1 MSGRAAAS
9 EQTPLLGNVKTATTA
24 AAAATEEEDE
34 EISNNNSN
42 IKTWRHHLFD
52 FLEAKTPAGRFYES
66 FIMLLIALNVLAFI
80 LGSLFV
86 TKYNP
91 EPWAARSGDESIC
104 GNVCDS
110 LWFGNYSDN
119 YLQVLN
125 LGTTSVLELVTIA
138 VFTVEY
144 LLRLYTA
151 DLINGTL
158 YGGGIMGRLRWIPT
172 FFSMVDLA
180 STLPFYLDAFYLRDS
195 DLLATSFVRM
205 FRLFRMMRVEGRY
218 DSAICLVDDV
228 YLAQRGILG
237 TALFVGFTTWMT
249 VSSLYYLVERKN
261 HDFIYCGAAP
271 DYCKEDGD
279 IDTSLC
285 TIDHWGMTDCAAA
298 GCPSSEEY
306 PEPCYNLYNSIP
318 MASYYALLNLFGEF
332 VSTISVDCFGLARLL
347 HWLPALYITLLT
359 ARPSSSLTHALYLS
373 SLTLMP
379 IHQPEKWWDP

>member
-1 MSGRAAAS
+1 MGGVAAVS
-9 EQTPLLGNVKTATTA
+9 EQTPLLGSVKTTTITTGVLNA
-24 AAAATEEEDE
+24 AADEQEEEEEE
-34 EISNNNSN
+34 EIIINN
-42 IKTWRHHLFD
+42 KTWRHSLFD
-52 FLEAKTPAGRFYES
+52 FLEAKTRAGRCYES
-66 FIMLLIALNVLAFI
+66 FIILLIALNVLAFI

-91 EPWAARSGDESIC
+91 APWAARSSDSDDATIC

-119 YLQVLN
+119 YLEFLN
-125 LGTTSVLELVTIA
+125 VGTTSVLELVTIA

-151 DLINGTL
+151 DLINATL

-218 DSAICLVDDV
+218 DSALCLVDDV
-228 YLAQRGILG
+228 FLAQRGILG

-271 DYCKEDGD
+271 DYCKASGDD

-332 VSTISVDCFGLARLL
+332 VSTNQCISRYTISCGRIV
-347 HWLPALYITLLT
+347 
-359 ARPSSSLTHALYLS
+359 
-373 SLTLMP
+373 
-379 IHQPEKWWDP
+379 E